1 MLGRVSREEEKRML
15 DMSVSLLAES
25 HSTIYSHSL
34 GLDSNQLQEHVSLFT
49 KTQQRLFTGTLACS
63 VRLPKSLI
71 FFPFFARKE
80 GGQN

>member
-1 MLGRVSREEEKRML
+1 MLGRVRREEEKRTL
-15 DMSVSLLAES
+15 DMSVSLLAEL

-34 GLDSNQLQEHVSLFT
+34 GLDSNQLQEHVFIFS
-49 KTQQRLFTGTLACS
+49 KTRQRLFTGTLACS

-71 FFPFFARKE
+71 FFPFFAMKE